1 MRLGFIKLGKKGE
14 KLAAKHLE
22 SIGYQIK
29 HKNLHVST
37 KEVDIICED
46 GEYIV
51 FVEVK
56 TVRKRPD
63 GTYPAR
69 PSSYVTQ
76 KKKNNL
82 IIAAQYYMNKY
93 MPPLIPRIDVV
104 EVYLDGKDATI
115 EHIRSAVNRNQ
126 LILRSKKR

>member
-1 MRLGFIKLGKKGE
+1 MKLGFIRWGKKGE
-14 KLAAKHLE
+14 KLAAKYLE

-56 TVRKRPD
+56 TVRMRPD
-63 GTYPAR
+63 GTYPAK
-69 PSSYVTQ
+69 PASYVTR

-82 IIAAQYYMNKY
+82 IIAAQYYMRKY
-93 MPPLIPRIDVV
+93 RPPLIPRIDVV
-104 EVYLDGKDATI
+104 EVYLGDKDTKI

-126 LILRSKKR
+126 LVLRRKRR